1 MGKSQEMD
9 QDKCVE
15 EGLMVW
21 VKEKPLDVIEEE
33 SLSETPARS
42 DGSLSVLYNDHGE
55 YFKSGMAAYQHLTSS
70 EDPQST
76 LASSTLETTML
87 GASSRESTLP
97 TFSRKHFSIDT
108 SFKRLTHSHLC
119 SCSET

>member
-1 MGKSQEMD
+1 MKEGFEGKD
-9 QDKCVE
+9 QWGRVKRWAKTSASKK
-15 EGLMVW
+15 GLMVW

-42 DGSLSVLYNDHGE
+42 DGSPSVLYNDHGE

-87 GASSRESTLP
+87 AASSRESTLP
-97 TFSRKHFSIDT
+97 TFSRKHFPIDT
-108 SFKRLTHSHLC
+108 SFKD
-119 SCSET
+119 